1 MINDIDMA
9 TAIYYS
15 PDGFKVIGNK
25 IMGRQVAGNSFLKA
39 YFRYSDYK
47 EFWVYSNKKAE
58 AEDFARFAR
67 EQGRNEKIKF
77 INFQNTGNLKEPGL
91 LFYPGPS
98 ISLHAKRRSFYK
110 DNSWSL
116 CGITHTTS
124 SGLAMDSITDLI
136 TSPVQ
141 SWDALICTSTSV
153 KKNVESL
160 LESQINYL
168 KDRLGITKITL
179 PKLPIIPL
187 GIHTDEFLYT
197 REQKSISRQK
207 LGVNE
212 ETIVVLYTGRLS
224 FHAKAHPMA
233 MYRALEKA
241 TNETKK
247 EVVLI
252 ECGWHANDSI
262 EKIFKQTALE
272 TCPSIRVVTL
282 DGRKEENRNLAWAS
296 ADIFC
301 SLSDNIQETFGI
313 VPIEAMAAGLPV
325 VVSDWDGYKDSV
337 RNGKEGF
344 RIPTYMPEAG
354 LGKDLAYRHG
364 VGIDNYDMYCGLTC
378 SLISVD
384 INATTKAF
392 EKLFKS
398 KDLREEMGNAGKKR
412 AREKY
417 DWKVIINQYED
428 LWSQQN
434 EIRKKNSSSIKEL
447 KYPWPGR
454 MDPFYSFAS
463 YPTNI
468 IKRESKIRIMD
479 QNIDQAIGRINTY
492 KNNRMINFA
501 KYIYPSQEEITKL
514 LKALGNQTKSVGEI
528 IDIFPENRKGYSMRT
543 IGWLIKFGIL
553 EIN

>member
-1 MINDIDMA
+1 MP
-9 TAIYYS
+9 AIYYHPEAFS
-15 PDGFKVIGNK
+15 IAGPKL
-25 IMGRQVAGNSFLKA
+25 MGRNAAGESFLRGYLKH
-39 YFRYSDYK
+39 SKSK
-47 EFWVYSNKKAE
+47 EFWAQIEDPMHADEFIKKMKAMKRSEVFHSIDNSTLASLSKAE
-58 AEDFARFAR
+58 V
-67 EQGRNEKIKF
+67 
-77 INFQNTGNLKEPGL
+77 
-91 LFYPGPS
+91 LFFPGPNINNQS
-98 ISLHAKRRSFYK
+98 YKRIYHG
-110 DNSWSL
+110 NQAWSL

-124 SGLAMDSITDLI
+124 SGLAMDAIVDLI

-160 LESQINYL
+160 LEAQINYL
-168 KDRLGITKITL
+168 KDRLGITRITL

-187 GIHTDEFLYT
+187 GIHTDEFVYT
-197 REQKSISRQK
+197 REQKSNSRKK

-212 ETIVVLYTGRLS
+212 ETLVVLYTGRLS

-241 TNETKK
+241 AQETKK
-247 EVVLI
+247 QVVLI
-252 ECGWHANDSI
+252 ECGWHANESI

-282 DGRKEENRNLAWAS
+282 DGRKEENRDLAWAS

-344 RIPTYMPEAG
+344 RIPTFMPGAG

-384 INATTKAF
+384 INSTSKAF

-398 KDLREEMGNAGKKR
+398 KELREEMGNAGRKR

-417 DWKVIINQYED
+417 DWKVIISQYED
-428 LWSQQN
+428 LWCQQN

-479 QNIDQAIGRINTY
+479 QNIDQAIARINTY